1 MMQKIGYLFMTDGYE
16 ISLTEYLDRLTTS
29 HLLLD
34 PQGRIIFANQS
45 SLDFVKMT
53 FDQVDGMHVNDLSIW
68 NDDANARQKLNNAIT
83 EAAHGKSDVFEETI
97 RIGQDVTHIS
107 IHIEP
112 YPDGKGN
119 IKYIILSANNITR
132 LIKYQKQIELEHSAF
147 YILTKAAA
155 YSSNIYDLCQRL
167 LTDLCLAL
175 DFECGTLQLY
185 DKETRIL
192 KKGASVGIDQYKE
205 MNVATSIDDPISA
218 SANTARSLK
227 PVFAPDAIHHEVYKT
242 HKKRLDEYN
251 CHAFISW
258 PILER
263 GEELIG
269 VLQLFH
275 HKPKDITQYSLKFFS
290 TITDMLASVLK
301 RKMAEETLK
310 ESELRYAYLL
320 ENATDSI
327 IIAKHGA
334 ITFANKAAETLLG
347 YTPEELKHM
356 NWLDIVDLPYREE
369 SLKRHLNRKK
379 GIITQKSNEIGLI
392 TKNKLTVP
400 VEINVTGNKDYKHS
414 TEYIVIIRDISER
427 KKAEKNK
434 KTLEAR
440 MIQAQKMEAIGTL
453 ASGIS
458 HDFNNI
464 LFPIMGYAEITLKLL
479 PENSPAKKNLQE
491 ILNAGN
497 RAKDL
502 VKQILAFSRQEKHE
516 KKQIQISPIVKEAVK
531 FIKSTFPSTINV
543 SLDISNNLG
552 TIQADPVQ
560 IHQVIMNLCTNA
572 FHAMEKKGG
581 ILSIALKRIEFG
593 PDDLGSR
600 PGLKAGSYNQL
611 SVCDNGCGI
620 EPHVL
625 ERIFEPYFTT
635 KEKDKGTGLGLPITH
650 GIVKNHGGNIS
661 VYSEPGKGTS
671 FHVYLPVIDSYSNE
685 IETTSSITLPA
696 GNEHIL
702 LVDDQIHILKLMEQ
716 MLEGLGYTIS
726 FRTGSIDALE
736 AFKANPDQYDLV
748 ITDYTMPNMTG
759 IDLAEALLNIRPDI
773 PVILCTGF
781 SEQFSNQT
789 TGSSK
794 ITDILMKPVALKDLS
809 QTVRNA
815 LSIKK
820 KPTNS

>member
-1 MMQKIGYLFMTDGYE
+1 
-16 ISLTEYLDRLTTS
+16 
-29 HLLLD
+29 
-34 PQGRIIFANQS
+34 
-45 SLDFVKMT
+45 
-53 FDQVDGMHVNDLSIW
+53 
-68 NDDANARQKLNNAIT
+68 
-83 EAAHGKSDVFEETI
+83 
-97 RIGQDVTHIS
+97 
-107 IHIEP
+107 
-112 YPDGKGN
+112 
-119 IKYIILSANNITR
+119 
-132 LIKYQKQIELEHSAF
+132 
-147 YILTKAAA
+147 
-155 YSSNIYDLCQRL
+155 
-167 LTDLCLAL
+167 
-175 DFECGTLQLY
+175 
-185 DKETRIL
+185 
-192 KKGASVGIDQYKE
+192 

-635 KEKDKGTGLGLPITH
+635 KEKDKGTGLRLPITH

>member
-1 MMQKIGYLFMTDGYE
+1 MAANYE
-16 ISLTEYLDRLTTS
+16 ISLTDYLDRLTTF

-34 PQGRIIFANQS
+34 PQGRILFANKA
-45 SLDFVKMT
+45 SLDFVHMT
-53 FDQVDGMHVNDLSIW
+53 FDQVAGKHVNELSLW
-68 NDDANARQKLNNAIT
+68 DFDSDAKKKIT
-83 EAAHGKSDVFEETI
+83 EKIIGATHGAPAVVEE
-97 RIGQDVTHIS
+97 RIQTAEDIKHVS
-107 IHIEP
+107 IHLEP
-112 YPDGKGN
+112 YPDEKGH
-119 IKYIILSANNITR
+119 IKYIILSAHDITR
-132 LIKYQKQIELEHSAF
+132 LIKYQKQIELEHNAF

-155 YSSNIYDLCQRL
+155 YSSTIEELCQIL
-167 LTDLCLAL
+167 LTDLARTL
-175 DFECGTLQLY
+175 DFECGTLRLY

-205 MNVATSIDDPISA
+205 MNVATSIDDPICA
-218 SANTARSLK
+218 SAITARTLK
-227 PVFAPDAIHHEVYKT
+227 PVFAPDAILHEINKT
-242 HKKRLDEYN
+242 HKKRLDEYD
-251 CHAFISW
+251 CRAFISW
-258 PILER
+258 PILEQ

-269 VLQLFH
+269 VLQLFD
-275 HKPKDITQYSLKFFS
+275 HKPKDITEYSLKFFS

-301 RKMAEETLK
+301 RKMAEDTLK
-310 ESELRYAYLL
+310 ASELRYASLV

-327 IIAKHGA
+327 IVAKHGK
-334 ITFANKAAETLLG
+334 ITFANKASETLLG
-347 YTPEELKHM
+347 YTPEELKHL
-356 NWLDIVDLPYREE
+356 NWLDIVAHPYREE
-369 SLKRHLNRKK
+369 SLSRHLNRRK
-379 GIITQKSNEIGLI
+379 GLISHKTNEIDLI
-392 TKNKLTVP
+392 TKNNSTVP

-427 KKAEKNK
+427 KKAEQDK
-434 KTLEAR
+434 KTFEAR

-479 PENSPAKKNLQE
+479 PEDSPARKNLQE

-516 KKQIQISPIVKEAVK
+516 KKQIQISPIVKEAAK
-531 FIKSTFPSTINV
+531 FIKATFPSTIKV
-543 SLDISNNLG
+543 TLDISNNLG

-581 ILSIALKRIEFG
+581 TLSIALKKIEFG
-593 PDDLGSR
+593 PDDLASQ
-600 PGLKAGSYNQL
+600 PGLKGGAYNRL
-611 SVCDNGCGI
+611 SVCDTGCGM

-635 KEKDKGTGLGLPITH
+635 KEQDKGTGLGLSITH
-650 GIVKNHGGNIS
+650 SIVKNHDGNIS

-685 IETTSSITLPA
+685 IETTSSITLPT

-702 LVDDQIHILKLMEQ
+702 LVDDQIHILQLMKQ
-716 MLEGLGYTIS
+716 MLEGLGYTVS

-748 ITDYTMPNMTG
+748 ITDHTMPNMTG
-759 IDLAEALLNIRPDI
+759 IDLAAALLKIRPDI

-781 SEQFSNQT
+781 SEQVSNQT

-815 LSIKK
+815 LSSKQRTVNRQ
-820 KPTNS
+820 P